1 MLPVARNSRLCVREN
16 PFPSTSWGCGKRNGL
31 GLFCLF
37 LKSLR
42 ILCMPQ
48 HLFLCLIWR
57 CSISPWLLS
66 HSISSSLH
74 ILLLGCSFFP
84 LSILPVLSLL
94 PLEANK
100 TLNCCFSRTL
110 ELSVLSASSCF
121 GESVGLFL
129 SCSIDLASLSS
140 KPVNNSFQVVFA
152 TRNFSQ

>member
-1 MLPVARNSRLCVREN
+1 MCTVHFISF
-16 PFPSTSWGCGKRNGL
+16 PFAFLNHLLLSI
-31 GLFCLF
+31 LFCLF

-42 ILCMPQ
+42 ILCVPQ

-74 ILLLGCSFFP
+74 ILLLGGSFLP

-110 ELSVLSASSCF
+110 ELSVLSTSSCF

-140 KPVNNSFQVVFA
+140 KPVNNSFQVKFLLLE
-152 TRNFSQ
+152 TFPSK

>member
-1 MLPVARNSRLCVREN
+1 MCIVHFISF
-16 PFPSTSWGCGKRNGL
+16 PFAFLNHLLLSV
-31 GLFCLF
+31 LFGLF